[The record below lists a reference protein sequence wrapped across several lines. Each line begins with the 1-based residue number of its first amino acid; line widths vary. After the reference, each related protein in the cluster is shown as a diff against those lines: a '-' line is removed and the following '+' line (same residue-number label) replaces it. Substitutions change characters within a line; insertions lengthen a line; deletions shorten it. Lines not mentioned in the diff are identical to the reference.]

1 MGGYLVAVDGS
12 PTSKDALQYALDVAA
27 DTGADVTA
35 VNVVSPEQF
44 FVGGDDPPESFAQ
57 ADSDLLR
64 TSVEDA
70 EDHGQRLLDEA
81 SAIAERAG
89 ATIETGLLYGE
100 PVARITE
107 YADENDFEAIYVGH
121 RGASEQYE
129 GLFGSVAK
137 EIAGRATVPVT
148 VVR

>member
-27 DTGADVTA
+27 DTRADVTA

-70 EDHGQRLLDEA
+70 EDHGQ
-81 SAIAERAG
+81 
-89 ATIETGLLYGE
+89 
-100 PVARITE
+100 
-107 YADENDFEAIYVGH
+107 
-121 RGASEQYE
+121 
-129 GLFGSVAK
+129 
-137 EIAGRATVPVT
+137 
-148 VVR
+148 